1 MVIKSTA
8 IQIRCITLPD
18 PRGVL
23 LLPWILWLP
32 KFFFF
37 FFMLSSYVP
46 TTLSGTEKV
55 KWKLNCSVVSYS
67 LWPHGL
73 YSPWNSPGQN
83 TVMGNLSLLQGILPN
98 PGIEPRFPALQMDS
112 LPAEPQ
118 VKPGTGKGFNKIF
131 VEFNHHHWN
140 KSLMSTYFK
149 KTAHSGVVMQAT
161 PSNSYNPIGKQNI
174 FKWKKKF
181 FNTIHRW

>member
-18 PRGVL
+18 PRDLL

-37 FFMLSSYVP
+37 FFHAFILCTHYTFWHRESEV
-46 TTLSGTEKV
+46 KV
-55 KWKLNCSVVSYS
+55 KLLSRVLLFVTSWTIQSMEFSRPEYWS
-67 LWPHGL
+67 GL
-73 YSPWNSPGQN
+73 PCPPPRD
-83 TVMGNLSLLQGILPN
+83 LPN
-98 PGIEPRFPALQMDS
+98 PGIKPRSPALQMDS

-118 VKPGTGKGFNKIF
+118 GKPGTGKGFNKIF
-131 VEFNHHHWN
+131 GELNHHHWN

-149 KTAHSGVVMQAT
+149 KTAHSEVVMQAT
-161 PSNSYNPIGKQNI
+161 LSNSYNPIGKQNI
-174 FKWKKKF
+174 FKWKKIF
-181 FNTIHRW
+181 